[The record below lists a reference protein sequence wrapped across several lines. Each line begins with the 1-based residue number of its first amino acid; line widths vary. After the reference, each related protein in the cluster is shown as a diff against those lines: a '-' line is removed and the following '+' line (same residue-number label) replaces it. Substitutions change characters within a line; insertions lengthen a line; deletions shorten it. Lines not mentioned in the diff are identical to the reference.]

1 MKDKEE
7 ISGYRLTT
15 LWWNFV
21 RENPEKVKAIHSV
34 LCFYLIDYWNRLG
47 RKDKF
52 GLPTESTMD
61 NLGLTNK
68 KTYYS
73 AFKDLVDFGFIKIV
87 SEAKNQNTSRIISFC
102 AGVHFVTSEYPSG
115 YSSDTPSDTPSTVP
129 INKEVKEVKEVKGFK
144 EPTYAEFLEYAKL
157 KASILNMNLDLNKVR
172 LKYDAWSESNWY
184 NQYGRKIKIWKSNL
198 NNTLPYLQLSPQQK
212 QAREDNLPRKKPKTL
227 DDL

>member
-61 NLGLTNK
+61 NLGLSNK

-73 AFKDLVDFGFIKIV
+73 AFKDLVDFGFITIV
-87 SEAKNQNTSRIISFC
+87 AEAKNQNTSRIISFC
-102 AGVHFVTSEYPSG
+102 AGVHFVTSEY
-115 YSSDTPSDTPSTVP
+115 SSDTPSEYPSDTPSTVP
-129 INKEVKEVKEVKGFK
+129 IDKEVKVVKEFK
-144 EPTYAEFLEYAKL
+144 VPTYAEFLEYARL
-157 KASILNMNLDLNKVR
+157 KAFELNMRLDLNKVK
-172 LKYDAWSESNWY
+172 LKYDAWSENDWH
-184 NQYGRKIKIWKSNL
+184 NQHGRKIKIWKSNL
-198 NNTLPYLQLSPQQK
+198 ANTLPYLQLSTYQK
-212 QAREDNLPRKKPKTL
+212 QALEDNQPRRKPKNIE
-227 DDL
+227 DL